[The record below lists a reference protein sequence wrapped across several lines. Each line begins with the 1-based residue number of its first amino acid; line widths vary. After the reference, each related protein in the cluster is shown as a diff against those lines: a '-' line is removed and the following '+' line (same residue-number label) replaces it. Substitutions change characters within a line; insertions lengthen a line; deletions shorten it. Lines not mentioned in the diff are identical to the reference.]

1 MYGKQLGNK
10 NFQQYRQL
18 KVQSASPGQLM
29 LMLYDGA
36 IRFCLRA
43 IKQMEIKDVA
53 GKGMSISKAQAIVQE
68 LAATLNFQVAP
79 ELCASLEQL
88 YIYMTEKLTEA
99 NMDSDAEKI
108 KEVVRLLTTVKEGW
122 EQVVK
127 QEAKSGQPRP
137 APQPGQQMRPA
148 PGSIPVPIPPR
159 VQTPVPN
166 SQNR

>member
-18 KVQSASPGQLM
+18 KVQSATPGQLM

-43 IKQMEIKDVA
+43 KKQMEINDVA
-53 GKGMSISKAQAIVQE
+53 GKGISISKAQAIIQE

-88 YIYMTEKLTEA
+88 YLYMVDILTKANINNEHELLDEA
-99 NMDSDAEKI
+99 IN
-108 KEVVRLLTTVKEGW
+108 LLTTIKEGW
-122 EQVVK
+122 DQVV
-127 QEAKSGQPRP
+127 AKEGNVDQQAEQQPVQAQRP
-137 APQPGQQMRPA
+137 EVSTESIQQQMVESA
-148 PGSIPVPIPPR
+148 GG
-159 VQTPVPN
+159 
-166 SQNR
+166 